1 LSEEKLAELTQIK
14 QENTQL
20 NSQINTLQ
28 TQLKLKENSD
38 EIITNL
44 QQKINSLQ
52 EELQKHEG
60 TESIPITSE
69 QEHKLRTYDSILEE
83 RDKYKKERDR
93 LVKDRQLTK
102 DASNI
107 IRLADEIQKKIDLA
121 YRANPIERGY
131 HIKLMN
137 NILA

>member
-60 TESIPITSE
+60 TESIPLTSE
-69 QEHKLRTYDSILEE
+69 QEHKLRTYDSIIYLISKNKK
-83 RDKYKKERDR
+83 RKY
-93 LVKDRQLTK
+93 
-102 DASNI
+102 
-107 IRLADEIQKKIDLA
+107 
-121 YRANPIERGY
+121 
-131 HIKLMN
+131 
-137 NILA
+137 